1 MLWVTR
7 EGAHVDRVACPW
19 LIRRFIDREA
29 DFLFVPADQV
39 LETARSRGG
48 KSFDAK
54 GADYTHTTAPE
65 GELSSFITLMRA
77 FGLWGKDAALEE
89 VAKVVNHADVR
100 PETTAYRAAE
110 GDGLRAIAHGFAL
123 TISDDHRKLELEFPI
138 YDALYAYFEKKGRK
152 SP

>member
-29 DFLFVPADQV
+29 EFLFVPADQV
-39 LETARSRGG
+39 LETARARGG

-65 GELSSFITLMRA
+65 GELSSFVTLMRA
-77 FGLWGKDAALEE
+77 FGLWGKDPALDD

-100 PETTAYRAAE
+100 SETSAYRVPE
-110 GDGLRAIAHGFAL
+110 GDGLKAIAHGFAL
-123 TISDDHRKLELEFPI
+123 TTKDDQKKLELEFPV
-138 YDALYAYFEKKGRK
+138 YDALYSYFQKKGRP